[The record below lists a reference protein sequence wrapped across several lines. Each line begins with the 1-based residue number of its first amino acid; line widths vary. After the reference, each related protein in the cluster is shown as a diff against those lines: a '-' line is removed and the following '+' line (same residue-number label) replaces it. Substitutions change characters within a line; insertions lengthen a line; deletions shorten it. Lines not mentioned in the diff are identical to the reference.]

1 MSTVSDL
8 LRLCF
13 HCHVDPLLQKM
24 NVLRDEHRFCDVT
37 LILQGAPKLR
47 FPGHRVV
54 LAASSSFLRD
64 QFLLRL
70 QDGEEELELGAEV
83 VPNSEVTPLSCGV
96 FDDRS
101 FMY

>member
-1 MSTVSDL
+1 M
-8 LRLCF
+8 
-13 HCHVDPLLQKM
+13 
-24 NVLRDEHRFCDVT
+24 
-37 LILQGAPKLR
+37 
-47 FPGHRVV
+47 V

-83 VPNSEVTPLSCGV
+83 VPNSEVKLWCV
-96 FDDRS
+96 YERS